1 MGVGVRSGYL
11 GQFPNFTLGVKR
23 KNGLCGSGLL
33 NQCCPY
39 LAWNPPSSMS

>member
-11 GQFPNFTLGVKR
+11 GQFPNFVLVVKR

-33 NQCCPY
+33 NQCWTDAWLGSCPT
-39 LAWNPPSSMS
+39 P